1 VLAAELVRERAVR
14 DQHLATVWLIVARCV
29 SGRLL
34 NRGAQVSKP
43 LRIVIHFVLPVVV
56 LVSSVLVLVR
66 YADGFGPELWIVVG
80 LGGLWILVVVAVMV
94 RRWRSLGD
102 AQRVAQELAQQ
113 NPDAHIVLALLERS
127 EARAIRASAGT
138 QSLPPQAGVVIA
150 TLADDRVVFRAAG
163 DRQVVAELVV
173 GFNLAG
179 FTTEML
185 YRGNHIDQPCLRL
198 LFLGGN
204 LVDVVLYDVSTG
216 KMLTPEVL
224 RGLPASS

>member
-1 VLAAELVRERAVR
+1 M
-14 DQHLATVWLIVARCV
+14 
-29 SGRLL
+29 
-34 NRGAQVSKP
+34 SKP

-80 LGGLWILVVVAVMV
+80 LGGLGILFVVVVMV

-113 NPDAHIVLALLERS
+113 NPDAHIVLALLERA
-127 EARAIRASAGT
+127 EARAIRTSSGVLG
-138 QSLPPQAGVVIA
+138 LPLKPDVVIA
-150 TLADDRVVFRAAG
+150 TLADDRVVFRAAR

-185 YRGNHIDQPCLRL
+185 YRGNPIDQPCLRL

-204 LVDVVLYDVSTG
+204 LVDVVLFDVSTG
-216 KMLTPEVL
+216 KMLTAEAV
-224 RGLPASS
+224 RHLPRTGEFS